1 VSANF
6 FQTRTVHSVLIYIV
20 KLIFAKFAFID
31 QNKLQDNLFQICNFD
46 QMEVVKHSSFR
57 FENLLLADFVF

>member
-1 VSANF
+1 
-6 FQTRTVHSVLIYIV
+6 LIYIV